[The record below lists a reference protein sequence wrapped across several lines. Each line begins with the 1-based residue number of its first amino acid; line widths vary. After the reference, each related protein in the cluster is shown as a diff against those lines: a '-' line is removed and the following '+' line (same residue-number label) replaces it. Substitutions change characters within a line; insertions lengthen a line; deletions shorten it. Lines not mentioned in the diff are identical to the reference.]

1 MKWTA
6 INSQFRHKSDDHF
19 DTDRLPDRRGSAIS
33 SGQFR
38 CRLDFQISGKGIDDT
53 RRYAPLRK
61 LTNVDALRRADE
73 AIHEDARRRG
83 PGIPA
88 GEL

>member
-1 MKWTA
+1 MKWTT

-19 DTDRLPDRRGSAIS
+19 DINRLPDGRGSAIS

-38 CRLDFQISGKGIDDT
+38 CRLDFQISGKGIDDA
-53 RRYAPLRK
+53 RGCAPLWK
-61 LTNVDALRRADE
+61 LTNVDALRRAGE
-73 AIHEDARRRG
+73 AIHEDVLRRG